1 MLEVEAGPR
10 DVDAAA
16 QGAPGAIHHQ
26 HGQSLVDGVQ
36 PVVAAERPQD
46 GGVRRGD
53 RAASY
58 AAQVLCGTRMEPT
71 DTRNVR

>member
-36 PVVAAERPQD
+36 PVVAAERP
-46 GGVRRGD
+46 
-53 RAASY
+53 
-58 AAQVLCGTRMEPT
+58 
-71 DTRNVR
+71 